1 MFYKTI
7 IKNGDGDFY
16 HSIIKDCIFENIAKG
31 RKGANLTSEKNP
43 IVRTTTSYSLP
54 NQRLT
59 PTCYHII
66 DKIKTAF
73 PLLDIEFNNAL
84 VEIYDHQYRTMK
96 YHSDQVLD
104 LEEKSFIGIFSC
116 YSNPTTTSIR
126 TLRVQEKNST
136 KCFDIAL
143 EHNSVV
149 LFSTTTN
156 SNYLHKI
163 ILEISK
169 NHHHHYHHHDDLWL
183 GVTFRQS
190 KTFIYFK
197 DELPFFSH
205 NHQPLTLADSEQ
217 QKEFY
222 KNRKFENKNIMYT
235 CPEINYT
242 ISIGDLLPII
252 EKNKHIKQTH

>member
-1 MFYKTI
+1 MFYKITLS
-7 IKNGDGDFY
+7 DCDFY
-16 HSIIKDCIFENIAKG
+16 HSIIKDCTFENIAKG
-31 RKGANLTSEKNP
+31 RKGANLMSEKNP

-66 DKIKTAF
+66 DKIKKAF
-73 PLLDIEFNNAL
+73 PLLHVEFNNAL

-96 YHSDQVLD
+96 YHSDQALD

-126 TLRVQEKNST
+126 TLRIQEKNT
-136 KCFDIAL
+136 IKCVDIAL

-169 NHHHHYHHHDDLWL
+169 NHHHHHDDLWL
-183 GVTFRQS
+183 GITFRQS

-205 NHQPLTLADSEQ
+205 NHQPLTLANSEQ

-222 KNRKFENKNIMYT
+222 KNRGLENTNIMYT
-235 CPEINYT
+235 YPEINYT
-242 ISIGDLLPII
+242 TSVGDLLPIK
-252 EKNKHIKQTH
+252 EK